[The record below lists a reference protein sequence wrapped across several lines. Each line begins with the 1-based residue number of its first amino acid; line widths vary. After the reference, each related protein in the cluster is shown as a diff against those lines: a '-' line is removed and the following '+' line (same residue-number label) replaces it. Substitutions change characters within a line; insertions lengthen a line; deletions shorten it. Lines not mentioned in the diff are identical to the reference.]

1 MNEEA
6 LQVLYS
12 LAQAEGYSESF
23 DEFKSLM
30 SQNEKAVNQMYSLAQ
45 AEGYEQQKSDFD
57 VLVGYSPS
65 AASEQEV
72 ITEEGVVETDQS
84 MRPDL
89 KKKDVTESVSADG
102 SLESQISDE
111 QAQFMQNL
119 SGSGFETMSTEEIK
133 QSFTPVTGP
142 TEFDVEENPDRYKVI
157 KVEQA
162 TEENP
167 FALGDDIIDLED
179 ENLQVRQENLERYKR
194 KLEQDIKAMAPEKS
208 TPSPEPKVVGY
219 DKLSGQPIYDYS
231 EAFAELDEQA
241 KLVSAEADSQ
251 PIREEIDDLNLRI
264 LETKIPGFK
273 RQPSFKEVYQTAYDP
288 KTRKFDKEKLAE
300 IDSDLPLLTND
311 FFEDLMAS
319 PGAARTIYN
328 AYVENY
334 YNDKKRAAG
343 YVNVGGELVDPS
355 TPLPKGY
362 GFDAAID
369 SFGSFAG
376 IVSREEEEA
385 VGRLNNMFNQYG
397 FTFEQTAGG
406 DRLIAVGP
414 DGKQLK
420 FFGEDELPLDNWTD
434 ATDKKYGSEL
444 KRVLINA
451 YEDADFTDEEMLKQA
466 LLKPSSTKADV
477 IGAQPS

>member
-1 MNEEA
+1 
-6 LQVLYS
+6 V
-12 LAQAEGYSESF
+12 
-23 DEFKSLM
+23 
-30 SQNEKAVNQMYSLAQ
+30 
-45 AEGYEQQKSDFD
+45 
-57 VLVGYSPS
+57 
-65 AASEQEV
+65 
-72 ITEEGVVETDQS
+72 GVV
-84 MRPDL
+84 L
-89 KKKDVTESVSADG
+89 KPCP
-102 SLESQISDE
+102 L
-111 QAQFMQNL
+111 
-119 SGSGFETMSTEEIK
+119 
-133 QSFTPVTGP
+133 
-142 TEFDVEENPDRYKVI
+142 RKVI
-157 KVEQA
+157 KVEKA
-162 TEENP
+162 TEQNP

-179 ENLQVRQENLERYKR
+179 ENLQVRRENIERYKR
-194 KLEQDIKAMAPEKS
+194 KLEQDIEAMVPEKTAP
-208 TPSPEPKVVGY
+208 TPQPKIVGY
-219 DKLSGQPIYDYS
+219 DNVSGQPIYDYS
-231 EAFAELDEQA
+231 EIREDFAKQA
-241 KLVSAEADSQ
+241 KLVSAEVDSQ

-288 KTRKFDKEKLAE
+288 KTRKFDKEKLTE

-451 YEDADFTDEEMLKQA
+451 YEDADFDKKSYRTD
-466 LLKPSSTKADV
+466 
-477 IGAQPS
+477 